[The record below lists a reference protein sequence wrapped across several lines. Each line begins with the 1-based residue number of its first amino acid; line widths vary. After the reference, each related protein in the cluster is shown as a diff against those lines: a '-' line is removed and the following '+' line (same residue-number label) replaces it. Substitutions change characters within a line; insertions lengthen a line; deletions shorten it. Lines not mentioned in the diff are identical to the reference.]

1 MINAQKGKSQVV
13 FENSEVSVIVPKD
26 PIAACYYGQGPGWH
40 SNSIN
45 DNQLNFYKIEGDLY
59 IFLPKNPKYDGEKY
73 KANFQSTCFM
83 NESELS
89 ADPVW
94 LLLKRFGDL
103 SDVFKNLVPE
113 LNDWIVFASDS
124 DIRGA
129 VEAVAERADDYIY
142 NRLVDDMCN
151 NDYYH
156 DWQDEQA
163 RELEYLEMPDGT
175 EFEGTPEQL
184 QQLEDEGLES
194 SDLEVDEHRLDS
206 DNELNDYLGF
216 MEAYEWYERLIDSY
230 RLEPQTI
237 RELVEKNELI
247 DGHIAKLK
255 DIWKIV
261 AMNVDRLGDEYG
273 LAHWLYQS
281 WNEISKNTVISTLR
295 NINMHNHDKL
305 YNWWW
310 SDAGPRNSAQ
320 MSIEEIVEIL
330 NSQRYEI
337 YDWEDRRFVTN
348 NGWHYAVKRFLIIY
362 CNMSNAERN
371 IFNATDNY
379 SIWTHHLNAPVSV
392 MQLKEA

>member
-129 VEAVAERADDYIY
+129 VEAVAEWADDYI
-142 NRLVDDMCN
+142 NDCLSDGACN
-151 NDYYH
+151 NDDYY
-156 DWQDEQA
+156 DWQQEQA
-163 RELEYLEMPDGT
+163 RERGYLLMPDKS
-175 EFEGTPEQL
+175 EFENTPEQL
-184 QQLEDEGLES
+184 QQLEDEGLEL
-194 SDLEVDEHRLDS
+194 SDLKVDKFRLLCD
-206 DNELNDYLGF
+206 DELDDYLGYC
-216 MEAYEWYERLIDSY
+216 ELYDWHERLIDSF
-230 RLEPQTI
+230 RPEPQTV
-237 RELVEKNELI
+237 RELVEKKRLI

-261 AMNVDRLGDEYG
+261 EMNVSRLEIDDLG
-273 LAHWLYQS
+273 LFDYFTD
-281 WNEISKNTVISTLR
+281 NGFYIEKN
-295 NINMHNHDKL
+295 
-305 YNWWW
+305 
-310 SDAGPRNSAQ
+310 
-320 MSIEEIVEIL
+320 
-330 NSQRYEI
+330 
-337 YDWEDRRFVTN
+337 N
-348 NGWHYAVKRFLIIY
+348 NGNWVE
-362 CNMSNAERN
+362 N
-371 IFNATDNY
+371 
-379 SIWTHHLNAPVSV
+379 W
-392 MQLKEA
+392 KE